1 MPADN
6 GSRSDQDQRLR
17 PLRPERSQRNPEQ
30 LLQDSQL
37 TARPFGVQRQNLL
50 PESKI
55 LKNKVLSGTESTDN
69 PSQEMSERYDYGKN
83 HVQNSIETRRSKPVS
98 KSFILRVH
106 EVLTR
111 DRVIL
116 GAITTPS
123 SIPTSCRRL
132 TGLIGQKTNSG

>member
-55 LKNKVLSGTESTDN
+55 FKNKVLSGTESTDN

-83 HVQNSIETRRSKPVS
+83 HVQNFIETRRSKPVS

-111 DRVIL
+111 DSSRFIKKKKVTAVPTTTL
-116 GAITTPS
+116 AIS
-123 SIPTSCRRL
+123 LNLDRIIRF
-132 TGLIGQKTNSG
+132 